1 MVMASPGGSRTL
13 KLSIL
18 ADIDNLNKSL
28 KQGEAGVSGFTGK
41 IQGFSD
47 KMSLAFKVATAA
59 AAAFAIKIGIDS
71 IKAASDLGETI
82 SKVGVLFG
90 DSAKDI
96 EEFAGK
102 AAQSLGQTKQQAL
115 DAAANFA
122 IFGKSAGLSGE
133 ELVKF
138 STEFVSLAGDLSSFN
153 NVSQDDAINA
163 IGSALRGEAEPLRRF
178 GVLLDEATLKNA
190 AMQLGIITTT
200 KEALTPQ
207 QKVLAAQKVIFEQTT
222 AAQGDFARTSD
233 GLANKTK
240 ILTAE
245 LDNTKV
251 IIGEALLPLV
261 LQLATV
267 FQEKIV
273 PLIQQ
278 FTYGLTGRGGLNDGL
293 TESEKKAYLWGER
306 VKGLIQTVIN
316 LKDEIITVGIV
327 MATAFAASKIVSGV
341 AAAIIGINTLIKA
354 YNALKGASIIAG
366 IASAFALNP
375 ALGVG
380 AVALAL
386 PVLAAASK
394 IAGMYDT
401 KGITNEP
408 SMGSTLD
415 WNAIAKGSSVGGG
428 NIDTSGA
435 GDIPGLGGGDIPG
448 LGGGGSS
455 STSTPKPKSA
465 LAIAVE
471 NVNRAVANMVDKQT
485 TIDQDR
491 ANLQEQLGVLAAM
504 KNGYSGLSQNYATG
518 QANTSTLSGIRAASI
533 VVNVNAPS
541 IIDEEGMSRAVTTA
555 LNNSYF
561 RGTNGAGALI
571 L

>member
-190 AMQLGIITTT
+190 ALQLGLITTT

-207 QKVLAAQKVIFEQTT
+207 QKVLAAQKVIYEQTT
-222 AAQGDFARTSD
+222 TAQGDFARTSD
-233 GLANKTK
+233 GLANQTK
-240 ILTAE
+240 ILSAE
-245 LDNTKV
+245 LENTKL

-261 LQLATV
+261 LELATA
-267 FQEKIV
+267 FQEKMV
-273 PLIQQ
+273 PLIKQ
-278 FTYGLTGRGGLNDGL
+278 FAYGLTGKNGVNDGL
-293 TESEKKAYLWGER
+293 TESEKSAYLWGQR
-306 VKGLIQTVIN
+306 IRKIVDIVVGLKYELVVLSATI
-316 LKDEIITVGIV
+316 VGIFV
-327 MATAFAASKIVSGV
+327 VSKIAAGV
-341 AAAIIGINTLIKA
+341 QATIVAIGLLIKA
-354 YNALKGASIIAG
+354 YNALKASAIVAG

-375 ALGVG
+375 LLGAG
-380 AVALAL
+380 AAVVAAG
-386 PVLAAASK
+386 VLAAGFK
-394 IAGMYDT
+394 IANQYDT
-401 KGITNEP
+401 KAVISEP
-408 SMGSTLD
+408 AMGSVLD
-415 WNAIAKGSSVGGG
+415 FNAIAKGGSSGGG
-428 NIDTSGA
+428 ASIPSVTVPTLTVPKISGA
-435 GDIPGLGGGDIPG
+435 KAATASVAA
-448 LGGGGSS
+448 SS
-455 STSTPKPKSA
+455 KNSGFVNQPNSKSNFA
-465 LAIAVE
+465 ADKAAAEAAIASTQQ
-471 NVNRAVANMVDKQT
+471 NVTVNIGVVGDPEAAAR
-485 TIDQDR
+485 TITQ
-491 ANLQEQLGVLAAM
+491 V
-504 KNGYSGLSQNYATG
+504 
-518 QANTSTLSGIRAASI
+518 
-533 VVNVNAPS
+533 
-541 IIDEEGMSRAVTTA
+541 
-555 LNNSYF
+555 LNNSYY
-561 RGTNGAGALI
+561 RGTNGAGALVF
-571 L
+571 

>member
-1 MVMASPGGSRTL
+1 MAIPKVKISFDADLTGLQKGVRGATTDVQSFGDKVGDFSRKAALAFAAVAAAVGVMA
-13 KLSIL
+13 
-18 ADIDNLNKSL
+18 
-28 KQGEAGVSGFTGK
+28 F
-41 IQGFSD
+41 
-47 KMSLAFKVATAA
+47 
-59 AAAFAIKIGIDS
+59 KIGKDAVL
-71 IKAASDLGETI
+71 AASDLGETI

-90 DSAKDI
+90 DSAKEI
-96 EEFAGK
+96 EKFAEG
-102 AAQSLGQTKQQAL
+102 AAKSLGQSKQQAL

-153 NVSQDDAINA
+153 NVSQDEAINA

-278 FTYGLTGRGGLNDGL
+278 FAYGLTGRGGLNDGL

-327 MATAFAASKIVSGV
+327 IATVFAASKIAAGV
-341 AAAIIGINTLIKA
+341 QATIVAINLLIKA

-401 KGITNEP
+401 KGLTNEP

-428 NIDTSGA
+428 NIDTSGS
-435 GDIPGLGGGDIPG
+435 GGIPGLGGGDIPG

>member
-1 MVMASPGGSRTL
+1 MAIPKVKISFDADLTGLQKGVRGATTDVQSFGDKVGDFSR
-13 KLSIL
+13 K
-18 ADIDNLNKSL
+18 A
-28 KQGEAGVSGFTGK
+28 A
-41 IQGFSD
+41 
-47 KMSLAFKVATAA
+47 LAFAAVAA
-59 AAAFAIKIGIDS
+59 AVGAMAFKIGKDAVL
-71 IKAASDLGETI
+71 AASDLGETI

-90 DSAKDI
+90 DSAKEI
-96 EEFAGK
+96 EKFAEG
-102 AAQSLGQTKQQAL
+102 AAKSLGQSKQQAL

-153 NVSQDDAINA
+153 NVSQDEAINA

-267 FQEKIV
+267 FQEQIV

-278 FTYGLTGRGGLNDGL
+278 FAYGLTGRGGLNDGL

-354 YNALKGASIIAG
+354 YNALKGAAIIAG

-428 NIDTSGA
+428 NIDTSG
-435 GDIPGLGGGDIPG
+435 GGEIPGLGGGEIPG
-448 LGGGGSS
+448 LGGGGSL

>member
-1 MVMASPGGSRTL
+1 MAIPKVKISFDADLTGLQKGVRGATTDVQSFGDKVGDFSRKAALAFAAVAAAVGVMA
-13 KLSIL
+13 
-18 ADIDNLNKSL
+18 
-28 KQGEAGVSGFTGK
+28 F
-41 IQGFSD
+41 
-47 KMSLAFKVATAA
+47 
-59 AAAFAIKIGIDS
+59 KIGKDAVL
-71 IKAASDLGETI
+71 AASDLGETI

-90 DSAKDI
+90 DSAKEI
-96 EEFAGK
+96 EKFAEG
-102 AAQSLGQTKQQAL
+102 AAKSLGQSKQQAL

-153 NVSQDDAINA
+153 NVSQDEAINA

-278 FTYGLTGRGGLNDGL
+278 FAYGLTGRGGLNDGL

-327 MATAFAASKIVSGV
+327 MATAFAGSQIVSGV

-354 YNALKGASIIAG
+354 YNALKASAIIAG
-366 IASAFALNP
+366 IVERVCTQS
-375 ALGVG
+375 
-380 AVALAL
+380 
-386 PVLAAASK
+386 
-394 IAGMYDT
+394 
-401 KGITNEP
+401 GI
-408 SMGSTLD
+408 GCRCG
-415 WNAIAKGSSVGGG
+415 GSS
-428 NIDTSGA
+428 
-435 GDIPGLGGGDIPG
+435 IPSLGGGI
-448 LGGGGSS
+448 
-455 STSTPKPKSA
+455 KNRR
-465 LAIAVE
+465 
-471 NVNRAVANMVDKQT
+471 NVRHQRNH
-485 TIDQDR
+485 
-491 ANLQEQLGVLAAM
+491 E
-504 KNGYSGLSQNYATG
+504 
-518 QANTSTLSGIRAASI
+518 
-533 VVNVNAPS
+533 
-541 IIDEEGMSRAVTTA
+541 
-555 LNNSYF
+555 
-561 RGTNGAGALI
+561 
-571 L
+571 

>member
-1 MVMASPGGSRTL
+1 MAIPKVKISFDADLTGLQKGVRGATTDVQSFGDKVGDFSRKAALAFAAVAAAVGVMA
-13 KLSIL
+13 
-18 ADIDNLNKSL
+18 
-28 KQGEAGVSGFTGK
+28 F
-41 IQGFSD
+41 
-47 KMSLAFKVATAA
+47 
-59 AAAFAIKIGIDS
+59 KIGKDAVL
-71 IKAASDLGETI
+71 AASDLSETI

-90 DSAKDI
+90 DSAKEI
-96 EEFAGK
+96 EDFADT
-102 AAQSLGQTKQQAL
+102 AAKSLGQSKQQAL

-153 NVSQDDAINA
+153 NVSQDEAINA

-178 GVLLDEATLKNA
+178 GVLLDDATLRNA
-190 AMQLGIITTT
+190 ALKLGLIATT

-207 QKVLAAQKVIFEQTT
+207 QKVLAAQKVIYEQTT
-222 AAQGDFARTSD
+222 TAQGDFARTSD

-261 LQLATV
+261 LQLATA
-267 FQEKIV
+267 FQEKIL

-278 FTYGLTGRGGLNDGL
+278 FAYGLTGRGGLNDGL

-401 KGITNEP
+401 KGLTNEP

-435 GDIPGLGGGDIPG
+435 GGIPGLGGGDIPG

>member
-1 MVMASPGGSRTL
+1 MAIPKVKISFDADLTGLQKGVRGATTDVQSFGDKVGDFSRKAALAFAAVAAAVGVMA
-13 KLSIL
+13 
-18 ADIDNLNKSL
+18 
-28 KQGEAGVSGFTGK
+28 F
-41 IQGFSD
+41 
-47 KMSLAFKVATAA
+47 
-59 AAAFAIKIGIDS
+59 KIGKDAVL
-71 IKAASDLGETI
+71 AASDLGETI

-90 DSAKDI
+90 DSAKEI
-96 EEFAGK
+96 EKFAEG
-102 AAQSLGQTKQQAL
+102 AAKSLGQSKQQAL

-153 NVSQDDAINA
+153 NVSQDEAINA

-267 FQEKIV
+267 FQEQIV

-278 FTYGLTGRGGLNDGL
+278 FAYGLTGRGGLNDGL

-327 MATAFAASKIVSGV
+327 MATAFAGSQIVSGV

-354 YNALKGASIIAG
+354 YNALKASAIVAG
-366 IASAFALNP
+366 IVSAFALNP

-380 AVALAL
+380 AVALAY

-401 KGITNEP
+401 KEITNEP

-428 NIDTSGA
+428 NIDTSG
-435 GDIPGLGGGDIPG
+435 GGEIPGLGGGEIPG
-448 LGGGGSS
+448 LGGGGSL

>member
-1 MVMASPGGSRTL
+1 MAIPKVKISFDADLTGLQKGVRGATTDVQSFGDKVGDFSR
-13 KLSIL
+13 K
-18 ADIDNLNKSL
+18 A
-28 KQGEAGVSGFTGK
+28 A
-41 IQGFSD
+41 
-47 KMSLAFKVATAA
+47 LAFAAVAA
-59 AAAFAIKIGIDS
+59 AVGAMAFKIGKDAVL
-71 IKAASDLGETI
+71 AASDLGETI

-90 DSAKDI
+90 DSAKEI
-96 EEFAGK
+96 EKFAEG
-102 AAQSLGQTKQQAL
+102 AAKSLGQSKQQAL

-153 NVSQDDAINA
+153 NVSQDEAINA

-207 QKVLAAQKVIFEQTT
+207 QKVLAAQKVIYDQTAT
-222 AAQGDFARTSD
+222 AQGDFARTSD

-278 FTYGLTGRGGLNDGL
+278 FAYGLTGRGGLNDGL

-306 VKGLIQTVIN
+306 VKGLIKTVVD

-327 MATAFAASKIVSGV
+327 IATVFAASKIVAGV
-341 AAAIIGINTLIKA
+341 QATIVAINLLIKA
-354 YNALKGASIIAG
+354 YNALKASSIVAG

-375 ALGVG
+375 LAGVG

-435 GDIPGLGGGDIPG
+435 GGIPGLGGGDIPG

-455 STSTPKPKSA
+455 SKSTPKPKSA

>member
-1 MVMASPGGSRTL
+1 V
-13 KLSIL
+13 
-18 ADIDNLNKSL
+18 DSL
-28 KQGEAGVSGFTGK
+28 GK

-190 AMQLGIITTT
+190 ALQLGLITTT

-207 QKVLAAQKVIFEQTT
+207 QKVLAAQKVIYEQTT
-222 AAQGDFARTSD
+222 TAQGDFARTSD
-233 GLANKTK
+233 GLANQTK
-240 ILTAE
+240 ILSAE
-245 LDNTKV
+245 LENTKL

-261 LQLATV
+261 LELATA
-267 FQEKIV
+267 FQEKMV
-273 PLIQQ
+273 PLIKQ
-278 FTYGLTGRGGLNDGL
+278 FAYGLTGKNGVNDGL
-293 TESEKKAYLWGER
+293 TESEKSAYLWGQR
-306 VKGLIQTVIN
+306 IRKIIDIVVG
-316 LKDEIITVGIV
+316 LKDELVVLSATIVGIFV
-327 MATAFAASKIVSGV
+327 VSKIAAGV
-341 AAAIIGINTLIKA
+341 QATIVAIGLLIKA
-354 YNALKGASIIAG
+354 YNALKASAIVAG

-375 ALGVG
+375 LLGAG
-380 AVALAL
+380 AAVVAAG
-386 PVLAAASK
+386 VLAAGFK
-394 IAGMYDT
+394 IANQYDT
-401 KGITNEP
+401 KAVISEP
-408 SMGSTLD
+408 AMGSVLD
-415 WNAIAKGSSVGGG
+415 FNAIAKGGSSGGG
-428 NIDTSGA
+428 ASIPSVTVPTLTVPKISGA
-435 GDIPGLGGGDIPG
+435 KAATASVAA
-448 LGGGGSS
+448 SS
-455 STSTPKPKSA
+455 KNSGFVNQPNSKSNFA
-465 LAIAVE
+465 ADKAAAEAAIASTQQ
-471 NVNRAVANMVDKQT
+471 NVTVNIGVVGDPESAAR
-485 TIDQDR
+485 TITQ
-491 ANLQEQLGVLAAM
+491 V
-504 KNGYSGLSQNYATG
+504 
-518 QANTSTLSGIRAASI
+518 
-533 VVNVNAPS
+533 
-541 IIDEEGMSRAVTTA
+541 
-555 LNNSYF
+555 LNNSYY
-561 RGTNGAGALI
+561 RGTNGAGALVF
-571 L
+571 

>member
-245 LDNTKV
+245 LENTKLSL
-251 IIGEALLPLV
+251 ERHFSPWSYNLPQYSKKRLSPSFNSSPMASLV
-261 LQLATV
+261 
-267 FQEKIV
+267 E
-273 PLIQQ
+273 
-278 FTYGLTGRGGLNDGL
+278 
-293 TESEKKAYLWGER
+293 
-306 VKGLIQTVIN
+306 
-316 LKDEIITVGIV
+316 
-327 MATAFAASKIVSGV
+327 AASTM
-341 AAAIIGINTLIKA
+341 A
-354 YNALKGASIIAG
+354 
-366 IASAFALNP
+366 
-375 ALGVG
+375 
-380 AVALAL
+380 
-386 PVLAAASK
+386 
-394 IAGMYDT
+394 
-401 KGITNEP
+401 
-408 SMGSTLD
+408 
-415 WNAIAKGSSVGGG
+415 
-428 NIDTSGA
+428 
-435 GDIPGLGGGDIPG
+435 
-448 LGGGGSS
+448 
-455 STSTPKPKSA
+455 
-465 LAIAVE
+465 
-471 NVNRAVANMVDKQT
+471 
-485 TIDQDR
+485 
-491 ANLQEQLGVLAAM
+491 
-504 KNGYSGLSQNYATG
+504 
-518 QANTSTLSGIRAASI
+518 
-533 VVNVNAPS
+533 
-541 IIDEEGMSRAVTTA
+541 
-555 LNNSYF
+555 
-561 RGTNGAGALI
+561 
-571 L
+571 

>member
-1 MVMASPGGSRTL
+1 MAIPKVKISFDADLTGLQKGVRGATTDVQSFGDKVGDFSR
-13 KLSIL
+13 K
-18 ADIDNLNKSL
+18 A
-28 KQGEAGVSGFTGK
+28 A
-41 IQGFSD
+41 
-47 KMSLAFKVATAA
+47 LAFAAVAA
-59 AAAFAIKIGIDS
+59 AVGAMAFKIGKDAVL
-71 IKAASDLGETI
+71 AASDLGETI

-90 DSAKDI
+90 DSAKEI
-96 EEFAGK
+96 EKFAEG
-102 AAQSLGQTKQQAL
+102 AAKSLGQSKQQAL

-153 NVSQDDAINA
+153 NVSQDEAINA

-190 AMQLGIITTT
+190 ALQLGLIATT

-207 QKVLAAQKVIFEQTT
+207 QKVLAAQKVIYEQTT
-222 AAQGDFARTSD
+222 TAQGDFARTSD

-278 FTYGLTGRGGLNDGL
+278 FAYGLTGRGGLNDGL

-327 MATAFAASKIVSGV
+327 MATAFAGSKIVSGV

-354 YNALKGASIIAG
+354 YNALKGAAIMAG
-366 IASAFALNP
+366 IVECVCTQS
-375 ALGVG
+375 
-380 AVALAL
+380 
-386 PVLAAASK
+386 
-394 IAGMYDT
+394 
-401 KGITNEP
+401 GI
-408 SMGSTLD
+408 GC
-415 WNAIAKGSSVGGG
+415 WCGGSS
-428 NIDTSGA
+428 
-435 GDIPGLGGGDIPG
+435 IPSLGGGI
-448 LGGGGSS
+448 
-455 STSTPKPKSA
+455 KNRR
-465 LAIAVE
+465 
-471 NVNRAVANMVDKQT
+471 NVRHQRNH
-485 TIDQDR
+485 
-491 ANLQEQLGVLAAM
+491 E
-504 KNGYSGLSQNYATG
+504 
-518 QANTSTLSGIRAASI
+518 
-533 VVNVNAPS
+533 
-541 IIDEEGMSRAVTTA
+541 
-555 LNNSYF
+555 
-561 RGTNGAGALI
+561 
-571 L
+571 